1 MEVIAEKKFDAARN
15 VLPEILAW
23 VEEQSS
29 TCLSMKEAMRIQLAA
44 EEAVVNVIDYAYA
57 ESGQEI
63 EKTVDIKIGKIE
75 NMFVIQ
81 LVDNGKPF
89 NPLVNIEADAAA
101 SLEEREL
108 GGWGRPFILKMT
120 DKAEY
125 VYDEDSKQN
134 ILKLY
139 RQIK

>member
-57 ESGQEI
+57 EAGQDTD
-63 EKTVDIKIGKIE
+63 KYVDIKAIRSEDMLIIQMTDGGK
-75 NMFVIQ
+75 
-81 LVDNGKPF
+81 KF
-89 NPLVNIEADAAA
+89 NPLEDIKADADL
-101 SLEEREL
+101 SLEERSI
-108 GGWGRPFILKMT
+108 GGWGRPFMVKMS

-125 VYDEDSKQN
+125 MYDENSKQN

-139 RQIK
+139 KQIK

>member
-1 MEVIAEKKFDAARN
+1 MEVIAERKFDAARN

-57 ESGQEI
+57 ESSHDI
-63 EKTVDIKIGKIE
+63 EKTVDIKIGKLE
-75 NMFVIQ
+75 ELFVIQ
-81 LVDNGKPF
+81 LIDNGKPF
-89 NPLVNIEADAAA
+89 NPLEDIEADANLP
-101 SLEEREL
+101 LEERSL
-108 GGWGRPFILKMT
+108 GGWGRPFIVKMT

-125 VYDEDSKQN
+125 AYDEEKKQN

-139 RQIK
+139 KQIK